1 MALEQNTTHFLNTVL
16 SSLPSLVSYLDS
28 DLNYL
33 YVNKAYERWFGVSR
47 EQCLVSNMADIV
59 GAAGMASVRTEI
71 ESALRGEAQNFEREV
86 PFQFGGIKTVH
97 VQYIPDLGKNGEVK
111 GITVIA
117 TDISQFQNTTN
128 ELKTALESTRKLQ
141 ESTQEVFDAIP
152 VGLITMDS
160 NYRLVKFNSAFVNMM
175 GYSPD
180 ELKNLS
186 LLDITYPEDLQKS
199 KDANDQALS
208 GQDDSVFKLETR
220 YIHKSGKTIWV
231 RIASRHLKSTSG
243 QHSKLMGIVEDIT
256 HIREAD
262 ILMAAKNREMQTLID
277 GIPAHISHWDLNLR
291 NLAANKKYTEHFR
304 KSPEEMRGM
313 HYQDVLGSLFP
324 KVKPYL
330 DKALAGEVATAYSEM
345 PNPDGSKRYTQ
356 ATFTPNVENHKVQ
369 GIFTIAIDITQQK
382 LSELAREAAQKNL
395 RKSEHHL
402 RCVLDSIQQGVWG
415 LNLQGEVTFIN
426 HTAARLLGYPNES
439 EIIGKPMHVLVHY
452 QFPDGKPHPIEI
464 CPMYDSFR
472 SQKTHQVKYDV
483 LWKKDGTSFPIS
495 YFSSPIMIENECIGS
510 VVCFEDQ
517 TGTQEL
523 EAALQLE
530 RMKSIRN
537 SKLASLGEMSAGIA
551 HEINNPL
558 AIIKSS
564 VGLLSKFVNNPEK
577 MASKINMI
585 QKSVERISKIVS
597 GLRKFSRSGEALDLT
612 LHSLHE
618 ISKEVLILTDL
629 KSRRHS
635 TPVTVECESQAIVR
649 CDEVEIEQ
657 VLVNLINNAVDAV
670 KDRSVKWVKISI
682 LEEGHSVI
690 LRVMDSGP
698 GIPESVR
705 NKLFE
710 PFFTTKKI
718 GEGTGLGLSIT
729 KGILDEHNATISIL
743 ADCPN
748 TCFEIRFPRA
758 EEMKTAA

>member
-1 MALEQNTTHFLNTVL
+1 
-16 SSLPSLVSYLDS
+16 
-28 DLNYL
+28 
-33 YVNKAYERWFGVSR
+33 
-47 EQCLVSNMADIV
+47 
-59 GAAGMASVRTEI
+59 
-71 ESALRGEAQNFEREV
+71 
-86 PFQFGGIKTVH
+86 
-97 VQYIPDLGKNGEVK
+97 
-111 GITVIA
+111 
-117 TDISQFQNTTN
+117 
-128 ELKTALESTRKLQ
+128 
-141 ESTQEVFDAIP
+141 
-152 VGLITMDS
+152 
-160 NYRLVKFNSAFVNMM
+160 
-175 GYSPD
+175 
-180 ELKNLS
+180 
-186 LLDITYPEDLQKS
+186 
-199 KDANDQALS
+199 
-208 GQDDSVFKLETR
+208 
-220 YIHKSGKTIWV
+220 
-231 RIASRHLKSTSG
+231 
-243 QHSKLMGIVEDIT
+243 
-256 HIREAD
+256 
-262 ILMAAKNREMQTLID
+262 
-277 GIPAHISHWDLNLR
+277 
-291 NLAANKKYTEHFR
+291 
-304 KSPEEMRGM
+304 MRGM